1 MNNIAVIPARGGSK
15 RIPLKNIKDFNGA
28 PLISYS
34 IKAALDSGVFSKV
47 IVSTDDPKIIE
58 VATKYGAC
66 APFIRDK
73 SLADDFTG
81 TYDVVVDAYKRLKQ
95 SGENIDN
102 VCCIYATA
110 PLLNGFHLK
119 RAYQK
124 FIEEKADTLTSIC
137 EFPFPIQRAFIED
150 ETGNIVYREPQF
162 ATTRSQDLPPCYQD
176 CGQFYFYT
184 TQLLDGK
191 VATPKRIGYNMPRY
205 RVIDIDTLDDFV
217 YAQAISKALEE
228 LNLE

>member
-15 RIPLKNIKDFNGA
+15 RIPFKNIKDFNGA

-47 IVSTDDPKIIE
+47 IVSIDDKKIIE
-58 VATKYGAC
+58 VATQYGAC
-66 APFIRDK
+66 APFVRDK

-124 FIEEKADTLTSIC
+124 FIEDPK
-137 EFPFPIQRAFIED
+137 
-150 ETGNIVYREPQF
+150 GNIVYREPQF
-162 ATTRSQDLPPCYQD
+162 AMTRSQDLQPCYQD

-184 TQLLDGK
+184 AQNLEGK
-191 VATPKRIGYNMPRY
+191 VANLKRIGYAMPRY

>member
-1 MNNIAVIPARGGSK
+1 M
-15 RIPLKNIKDFNGA
+15 
-28 PLISYS
+28 
-34 IKAALDSGVFSKV
+34 
-47 IVSTDDPKIIE
+47 
-58 VATKYGAC
+58 
-66 APFIRDK
+66 
-73 SLADDFTG
+73 
-81 TYDVVVDAYKRLKQ
+81 VVDAYKRLKQ

-124 FIEEKADTLTSIC
+124 FIEGKADTLSSIC
-137 EFPFPIQRAFIED
+137 EFSFPIQRAFIED

>member
-15 RIPLKNIKDFNGA
+15 RIPFKNIKDFNGA

-47 IVSTDDPKIIE
+47 IVSSDDKKIIE
-58 VATKYGAC
+58 VATQYGAC
-66 APFIRDK
+66 APFVRDK

-150 ETGNIVYREPQF
+150 
-162 ATTRSQDLPPCYQD
+162 
-176 CGQFYFYT
+176 
-184 TQLLDGK
+184 
-191 VATPKRIGYNMPRY
+191 
-205 RVIDIDTLDDFV
+205 
-217 YAQAISKALEE
+217 
-228 LNLE
+228 